1 MASKQKSIQK
11 PRAVSPAPATPKP
24 SELAR
29 SSATPAPAA
38 VASPPGAAPAEV
50 LAPMNTEAAAL
61 AGIIDR
67 IATAIDSLGA
77 QPNPSD
83 ARRVALQIDSEIMR
97 ASLRLVGLRTK
108 ASALAQH
115 AHVAELAAMAGEVA
129 R

>member
-1 MASKQKSIQK
+1 MASKSKSTPKHRALAPSPSTSK
-11 PRAVSPAPATPKP
+11 PRALAPTVG
-24 SELAR
+24 
-29 SSATPAPAA
+29 TPAPLA
-38 VASPPGAAPAEV
+38 GATAPSFAPAEV

-67 IATAIDSLGA
+67 IATAIDSLGTE
-77 QPNPSD
+77 PNASD

-115 AHVAELAAMAGEVA
+115 AHVAELAAMAGEVV